1 MLLFKPPPCDFLN
14 LIAVFYICSL
24 ELRLSVC
31 KKVAIWQ
38 HNWAEDLYKM
48 QLLATE
54 PAKLRPLSRS
64 HLTSTKAYQFF
75 ILRNFPLLPLT
86 SYRTPTWCRKRS
98 LLLELNQFLFY
109 FSIGYNWS
117 LPIPEF
123 PSWISSIKQY
133 AEIQV
138 LPHLFFFSYT
148 SLAVV
153 MKTRYIANLPSLIHS
168 KSAQFKERWH

>member
-38 HNWAEDLYKM
+38 QNWAEDLYKM

-54 PAKLRPLSRS
+54 PAKLWPLSQRS

-117 LPIPEF
+117 LPIREF

-138 LPHLFFFSYT
+138 LPYFSLVT
-148 SLAVV
+148 LHCCNED
-153 MKTRYIANLPSLIHS
+153 KIHS
-168 KSAQFKERWH
+168 KSAQFNT